1 MQPAKG
7 SIWNTAMDTSASTG
21 LASRTTSRLQAAWSE
36 DPRSAPATF
45 PKLSVL
51 KPTAAPFTMGGSNAA
66 SVVPFQLDDP
76 SSLTAWL
83 VENDLSDFWGCFR
96 REGYNTVRHRSHSHA
111 FGLRCGFAS
120 THYIIIV
127 DVWHAGVLHSCET
140 CWSAAWKRIT
150 WFTLAWTKYGCSNA
164 FGKP

>member
-66 SVVPFQLDDP
+66 SVAPLQLDDP

-96 REGYNTVRHRSHSHA
+96 REGYNTVRHTRMRL
-111 FGLRCGFAS
+111 G
-120 THYIIIV
+120 
-127 DVWHAGVLHSCET
+127 
-140 CWSAAWKRIT
+140 
-150 WFTLAWTKYGCSNA
+150 
-164 FGKP
+164 